1 MVNVDYIENS
11 QNSAIGYVIELS
23 PDKMR
28 ELLKILAGSDS
39 KVAKEI
45 QNEVY
50 NIFRKIATLEN
61 TQPSLPFISDK

>member
-61 TQPSLPFISDK
+61 TQPSLPFITDK